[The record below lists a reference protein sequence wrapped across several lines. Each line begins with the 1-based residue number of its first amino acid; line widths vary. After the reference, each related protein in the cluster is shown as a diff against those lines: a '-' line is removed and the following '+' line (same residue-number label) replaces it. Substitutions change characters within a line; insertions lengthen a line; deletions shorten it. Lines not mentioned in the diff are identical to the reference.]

1 MKVTINEFGDL
12 LTPGEAMQLLGVG
25 RNKIYDLLRNGQIKH
40 FRIGRGIKIPKK
52 CIQEYI
58 DNMVS
63 IHGQPDT
70 AIRKENT

>member
-12 LTPGEAMQLLGVG
+12 LTPSEAMQLLGVG
-25 RNKIYDLLRNGQIKH
+25 RNKIYDLLRSGQIKH

-58 DNMVS
+58 DSMVS
-63 IHGQPDT
+63 IHEQHCMDAG
-70 AIRKENT
+70 KENV